1 MARFVFSLDS
11 VLRHRKHLEQEAQRD
26 LAKLQGQ
33 MVELQS
39 AMAELEKS
47 VKAGMNDLREN
58 RLLGELNVAFLTGHR
73 RYMLVVQ
80 RQAMTLGQKM
90 TLLQRQIEEAQKQLV
105 AAAQQR
111 QIMEKLRDRQK
122 QRWAAEQ
129 NRKQLAELD
138 DVSMRIAA
146 WKALG
151 VEQNPYRTEVDLA
164 DNNMERLT

>member
-1 MARFVFSLDS
+1 MARFVFSLDG
-11 VLRHRKHLEQEAQRD
+11 VLRHRRHLEQEAQRD
-26 LAKLQGQ
+26 LANLQGQ

-58 RLLGELNVAFLTGHR
+58 RLLGELNIAFLTGHR

-122 QRWAAEQ
+122 HRWMAEQ
-129 NRKQLAELD
+129 DRKQLAELD

-151 VEQNPYRTEVDLA
+151 VEQNPYRTEVDPA
-164 DNNMERLT
+164 DNNTERLT